1 MAASTDTF
9 TGTLSFFGRLSD
21 ELTREVIPPRDYR
34 MRVPGASVPALAE
47 AQYKSDGFFCFQDLK
62 VSATSYQLEMTSTL
76 YQPRS
81 FLKSLPSPAPV
92 EVSYGG
98 EDEVYVLIKTVN
110 GGAKTVGFD
119 QIPFV
124 PPVPKGA
131 AVIGE
136 GGFATTM
143 KEPLEGVDVAT
154 ASLDSAAGLL
164 PGQFLRMV
172 RSQSLLAKPGPYYPF
187 PLGTT
192 RVHVKVVQDAPGEE
206 PLGSAQLLIQSV
218 ETVAPVGTVVDGV
231 ELKTVTLPGPG
242 PTLILGTS
250 RDLETRTDARGQAVL
265 FFPGNWPLTT
275 CAVAVSAAGHVSKT
289 VNLALIANQRT
300 LATVKLTPV

>member
-1 MAASTDTF
+1 VAASTDTF

-21 ELTREVIPPRDYR
+21 ELTREVISPRDYR
-34 MRVPGASVPALAE
+34 MRVPGLSVPALAE

-62 VSATSYQLEMTSTL
+62 VSATSYQLEMTSAL

-81 FLKSLPSPAPV
+81 FLKSLPTPAPV
-92 EVSYGG
+92 EISYGG
-98 EDEVYVLIKTVN
+98 EDEVYVVIKTVN
-110 GGAKTVGFD
+110 GGGKTVTFD
-119 QIPFV
+119 KIPFL

-131 AVIGE
+131 PVIGE
-136 GGFATTM
+136 AGFATTM
-143 KEPLEGVDVAT
+143 RETLEGVDVTT
-154 ASLDSAAGLL
+154 ASLDNIVGLA
-164 PGQFLRMV
+164 PGQLLRMV
-172 RSQSLLAKPGPYYPF
+172 RSRSLLAKPGPYYPF
-187 PLGTT
+187 PPATT
-192 RVHVKVVQDAPGEE
+192 RVHVKVVEDAAGEE

-242 PTLILGTS
+242 PTLILGTG

-275 CAVAVSAAGHVSKT
+275 CAVAVSAAGHVSKA

-300 LATVKLTPV
+300 LATVKLAPV